1 MLSHCMCRNFH
12 DQEDNEDYPW
22 SSSTSSPNRS
32 PSPSSTPK
40 KSASSSPKRSKIS
53 NFCNRHKNKSKNDKN
68 PYSSRGLD
76 KFTLL
81 LADLEDKRIKILDEI
96 AATTTEDIPLIRFGY
111 SNSKG
116 NLVPIIIRLKNQQK
130 KKQETKLHIDGNDK
144 IVEITEAVINR
155 KPKAGLSV
163 PKRQIQRTN
172 TAKLG
177 ASPLSSPEAVKK
189 IQKKS
194 LLDKSK
200 SHICKYYFGIVI
212 VLILLCLAIYG
223 RSFAIIC
230 MSVCWYLMPVV
241 DKNLNSR
248 SMMKKNNYTD
258 EEKKMGIDGF
268 PCSFKIKNISRSTT
282 LDNLLSC

>member
-1 MLSHCMCRNFH
+1 MLSHFICGNFH
-12 DQEDNEDYPW
+12 DEEDNEEYYPS

-32 PSPSSTPK
+32 PSPK
-40 KSASSSPKRSKIS
+40 KSSASSSSKRSKIS
-53 NFCNRHKNKSKNDKN
+53 NFCNRHKNKKNEKN

-76 KFTLL
+76 KFSLL
-81 LADLEDKRIKILDEI
+81 LADLEDKRIKILDQI
-96 AATTTEDIPLIRFGY
+96 ATTTTTAQDIPLIRFGY
-111 SNSKG
+111 SDSKG
-116 NLVPIIIRLKNQQK
+116 NLVPIIIRLKNQQQ
-130 KKQETKLHIDGNDK
+130 KKQEPELHIDGNDK
-144 IVEITEAVINR
+144 IVEITED
-155 KPKAGLSV
+155 
-163 PKRQIQRTN
+163 IQKSN

-177 ASPLSSPEAVKK
+177 PSPLSSPEAVKK

-248 SMMKKNNYTD
+248 IKKNNNYTD

-268 PCSFKIKNISRSTT
+268 PYSFNKKYYAG
-282 LDNLLSC
+282 